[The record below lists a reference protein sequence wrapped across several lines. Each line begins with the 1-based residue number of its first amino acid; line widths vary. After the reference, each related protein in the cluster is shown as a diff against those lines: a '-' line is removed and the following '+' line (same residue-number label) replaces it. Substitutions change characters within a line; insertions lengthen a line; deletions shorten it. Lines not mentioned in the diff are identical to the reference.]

1 MPKHKKKTRTKE
13 KEQLPKSKTGISG
26 LDEIT
31 MGGLPTGRPTLLC
44 GGPGCGKTLMSI
56 EFIVRGATQF
66 DEPGVI
72 MAFEE
77 KATELAINV
86 ASLGF
91 DLEKLQRDKK
101 IKIDYVHIDK
111 SEIQETGEYDLEGL
125 FIRIGHAIDSIGA
138 KRVVLDTIENLFL
151 SLSNQGILRSEI
163 RRLFQF
169 LKDKG
174 VTTVITGEKGKDT
187 LTRQGL
193 EEYVSDCVILLEHRI
208 TNQISTRLLRVVKY
222 RGTLHGTN
230 EYPFLIDEDGISVL
244 PITSLDLR
252 YSVSTEKISSGIES
266 LDRMLDEG
274 RGFFRGSSILV
285 SGTAGTGKTSIAA
298 SMANASCQRK
308 EKCIFFAFEESPEQ
322 IIRNMNSIGM
332 DLQAHVDNGLLAFHS
347 SRPTL
352 HGLEMHL
359 VEIHKKIER
368 FKPKLV
374 VLDPI
379 TNLVTIGSM
388 SEVKAMLIRLID
400 YLQNKKI
407 TVLFTALNADSSLVM
422 QSDEGVSSLVD
433 AWVSVRD
440 LESNGERNR
449 ALYIMK
455 SRGMK
460 HSNQVREFIITGSG
474 LQLVSVYLGN
484 NGILIGSAR
493 ESHQLEEVTG
503 EELRGYSR
511 HRRDIEIQRKRT
523 VMESK
528 IAGIREEFESL
539 KDELSRMQQEEDLKK
554 QIMRKN
560 REALTNKRNITSIS
574 NLSPVGRKKK

>member
-1 MPKHKKKTRTKE
+1 M
-13 KEQLPKSKTGISG
+13 PKSKTGISG

-31 MGGLPTGRPTLLC
+31 KGGLPTGRPTLIC

-56 EFIVRGATQF
+56 EFLVRGATQF
-66 DEPGVI
+66 NEPGVI

-77 KATELAINV
+77 KASELAVNV

-91 DLEKLQRDKK
+91 DLERLQRDKK

-125 FIRIGHAIDSIGA
+125 FIRLGHAIDSIGA
-138 KRVVLDTIENLFL
+138 RRVVLDTIENLFL
-151 SLSNQGILRSEI
+151 GLANQGILRSEI

-174 VTTVITGEKGKDT
+174 VTTVITGEKGQDT

-230 EYPFLIDEDGISVL
+230 EYPFLIDADGISVL
-244 PITSLDLR
+244 PITSLELG
-252 YSVSTEKISSGIES
+252 YSVSNQKVSSGIES

-274 RGFFRGSSILV
+274 NGFFRGSSILV

-298 SMANASCQRK
+298 SMANASCNRK

-322 IIRNMNSIGM
+322 IIRNMTSIGI
-332 DLQAHVDNGLLAFHS
+332 DLQKHVDDGMLLFHS

-368 FKPKLV
+368 FKPKLII
-374 VLDPI
+374 LDPI
-379 TNLVTIGSM
+379 TNLITVGSM

-400 YLQNKKI
+400 FLQNQQI
-407 TVLFTALNADSSLVM
+407 TVMFTALNLNTNASV

-433 AWVSVRD
+433 VWISVRD

-460 HSNQVREFIITGSG
+460 HSNQVREFVITESG
-474 LQLVSVYLGN
+474 LHLVNVYLGLD
-484 NGILIGSAR
+484 GILIGSAR
-493 ESHQLEEVTG
+493 ESHQLEEVAS
-503 EELRGYSR
+503 EELRHYAR
-511 HRRDIEIQRKRT
+511 NRREVEIQRKRN
-523 VMESK
+523 VMESR
-528 IAGIREEFESL
+528 IAGIQEEFESL
-539 KDELSRMQQEEDLKK
+539 KDELSRAQQEEDLKK
-554 QIMRKN
+554 QIMKKT
-560 REALTNKRNITSIS
+560 REDLTNKRNTIS
-574 NLSPVGRKKK
+574 TIKSSRTGRNKK